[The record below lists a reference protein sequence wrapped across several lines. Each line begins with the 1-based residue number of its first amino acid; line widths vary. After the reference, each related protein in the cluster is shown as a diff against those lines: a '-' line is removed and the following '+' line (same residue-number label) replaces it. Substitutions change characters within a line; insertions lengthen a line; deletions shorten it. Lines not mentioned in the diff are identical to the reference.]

1 MSETSY
7 EYADVL
13 AAVHAFLKAYLTP
26 AVADGC
32 IIWGNQNNI
41 TLPAENNDYVLFYV
55 NGMERHGTTVETYD
69 GMGETLTLKE
79 SSEITVRVDCYADSS
94 NGEDGTNAQIR
105 AYNLELLARSS
116 VAPKFFKSYGLSLL
130 YADPAV
136 DTTVLQ
142 DDSGE
147 YLHRWMVVL
156 HLHTTNTLTISQEG
170 FNAVKLKAVNSII
183 SPDKASIETSGVHVA
198 NVDVKI
204 KATD

>member
-1 MSETSY
+1 MSDTSY
-7 EYADVL
+7 EYADIL
-13 AAVHAFLKAYLTP
+13 AAVHDFLKTYLTP
-26 AVADGC
+26 AVDADC
-32 IIWGNQNNI
+32 IRWGNQNNI
-41 TLPAENNDYVLFYV
+41 TLPAQNNDYVIFYV
-55 NGMERHGTTVETYD
+55 SGMERHGTTVETYNAAD
-69 GMGETLTLKE
+69 ELLTLKE

-105 AYNLELLARSS
+105 AHNLELLARSS
-116 VAPKFFKSYGLSLL
+116 VAPRFFKSYGLSLL

-136 DTTVLQ
+136 DTTILQ

-156 HLHTTNTLTISQEG
+156 HLHTTNTLTVTQEG
-170 FNAVKLKAVNSII
+170 FTDLKLRAVNSIDDGS
-183 SPDKASIETSGVHVA
+183 SPENVGIHVA